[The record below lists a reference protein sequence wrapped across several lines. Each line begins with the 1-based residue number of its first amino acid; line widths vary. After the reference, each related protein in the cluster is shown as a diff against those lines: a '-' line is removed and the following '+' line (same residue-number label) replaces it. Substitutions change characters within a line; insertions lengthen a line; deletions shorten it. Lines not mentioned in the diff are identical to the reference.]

1 MKASTKYN
9 RMNNTFVTTINLVD
23 MTLTEYELLYNW
35 SLQTVNS
42 LKLLYNDQ
50 TIGETFHILLA
61 SRTLTL
67 KWRFD
72 PTWIGYSREILK
84 SDKPV
89 LIRFDD
95 ESPLYIRF
103 ASEMRG

>member
-1 MKASTKYN
+1 MEASTKYN
-9 RMNNTFVTTINLVD
+9 RLNNTFATTINLTD
-23 MTLTEYELLYNW
+23 MTLSEYDLLYNW
-35 SLQTVNS
+35 SLQTVSS
-42 LKLLYNDQ
+42 LKLLYNDHM
-50 TIGETFHILLA
+50 IGDSIHLLLVG
-61 SRTLTL
+61 RTLTI

-89 LIRFDD
+89 LIKFDD

-103 ASEMRG
+103 ASEMR

>member
-9 RMNNTFVTTINLVD
+9 KLNNTFTTSINLTD

-50 TIGETFHILLA
+50 TIGETIHLTLA

-72 PTWIGYSREILK
+72 PTWIGYSREILR

-89 LIRFDD
+89 LIKFDD
-95 ESPLYIRF
+95 ECPLYIRF
-103 ASEMRG
+103 SSEMRG